1 MLKPL
6 TCLVLGLASTGLA
19 HAQKIR
25 AADTGA
31 VDLELL
37 GVEAPYDG
45 PLTISKGDALWTETM
60 QPHHVKVLVDPVG
73 KRIRPPVDG
82 VEAGTTLIGVT
93 LESGIAYCPPI
104 KFDAPVARVQCFQD
118 LNDDSV
124 FDGGYY
130 SDQRGFDTQFL
141 SGWLRGLSGLTP
153 KIAYR
158 DADEDTPVP
167 TGKFTV
173 QYDGMRRDV
182 PQFRLWVE
190 EEPVDDKAACQMSD
204 EGLCTLFGR
213 QFRFEE
219 NPDQTITFTPVGEA
233 QRRLLSFSSQS
244 SFRR

>member
-6 TCLVLGLASTGLA
+6 TCLVLGLATTGLA

-45 PLTISKGDALWTETM
+45 PLTISKGDVLWTETM

-104 KFDAPVARVQCFQD
+104 EFDAPVARVQCFQD

-158 DADEDTPVP
+158 DADQDTPVP
-167 TGKFTV
+167 TGKFMV
-173 QYDGMRRDV
+173 QFDGMRRGV
-182 PQFRLWVE
+182 PQFRNWVE
-190 EEPVDDKAACQMSD
+190 EERTDTRGSCDIPEAGVCDYR
-204 EGLCTLFGR
+204 GR
-213 QFRFEE
+213 RFRFTE
-219 NPDQTITFTPVGEA
+219 NADASVTFEPIAEA
-233 QRRLLSFSSQS
+233 PRRLVIFSSQS